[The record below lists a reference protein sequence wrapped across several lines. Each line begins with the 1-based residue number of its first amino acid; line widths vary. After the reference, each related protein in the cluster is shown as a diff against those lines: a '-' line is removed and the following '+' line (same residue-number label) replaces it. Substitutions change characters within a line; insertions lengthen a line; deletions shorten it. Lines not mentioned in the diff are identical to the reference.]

1 MTLSPPNIADLAW
14 SHDHTAIATEGYWE
28 LHRTGKAHLARAGL
42 RVEKDGGGKW
52 RVRFR
57 PETTTPDAIRDGI
70 AAAREARVVTSISMS
85 DLERQNREASE
96 QRRREWEAGRPARE
110 AERQRQ
116 LEAVEA
122 RRRER
127 VREVQAMGRH
137 TLKKWGEFTERKAK
151 LRELVDA
158 ADLTHFQVVSLLKL
172 VRATDS
178 KAIVRRAMALRGQ
191 KGDLVNW
198 ADDIVVRA
206 VEVLTYVDG
215 DHATVA
221 NKAGWSSSDSSTG
234 HWCAALLKSG
244 DADERRVAI
253 LAGRGLVGK
262 YLLQLRA
269 AGLGV

>member
-1 MTLSPPNIADLAW
+1 MLGQRNGHSKPDPRHKLHHARDRRADPSRARRRLLVFSMTLSPPNIADLAW

-137 TLKKWGEFTERKAK
+137 TLKKWGEF
-151 LRELVDA
+151 
-158 ADLTHFQVVSLLKL
+158 
-172 VRATDS
+172 
-178 KAIVRRAMALRGQ
+178 
-191 KGDLVNW
+191 
-198 ADDIVVRA
+198 
-206 VEVLTYVDG
+206 
-215 DHATVA
+215 
-221 NKAGWSSSDSSTG
+221 
-234 HWCAALLKSG
+234 
-244 DADERRVAI
+244 
-253 LAGRGLVGK
+253 
-262 YLLQLRA
+262 
-269 AGLGV
+269 